1 MEEIFALGGGIIGLI
16 IVLFIIAI
24 AILWFLL
31 PFAVFGIKI
40 RLDNIISELSRANT
54 LLSYLKADLTVS
66 KPATNSNTDDI
77 SGETGKETK

>member
-40 RLDNIISELSRANT
+40 RLDNIISELSRTNT
-54 LLSYLKADLTVS
+54 LLSYLKAD
-66 KPATNSNTDDI
+66 
-77 SGETGKETK
+77 